1 MVRPSRRDFLGG
13 SALTLAALTGT
24 LDPDRVA
31 DSTTPTDR
39 RSLDELPDSAASAIA
54 ALPDDDSLDLSY
66 RLVVTT
72 DVADADV
79 AEDLSHEARVVTR
92 ELDVAAADLST
103 VVTAITHDYRRRIT
117 VAAGSIDRL
126 DRGEEVATVGDWRVA
141 DDGDREGMTTVSTDG
156 VAAFVAGEDRS
167 GRVEAARAIATAAA
181 GEADGEAADRLVDAN
196 ADADAAFG
204 LVESFDTVLFAPDAA
219 ESGFQTPGASAV
231 GTGAIRAFA
240 GGFEIHPARL
250 HGSDDRAENRYLFF
264 TDDPSTPGDRAV
276 RSLIEAIGTGIVEEA
291 TIDRSGETIR
301 VDAVLEAPPEHDH
314 ENAPDVRVGTTVAG
328 EADGTSGDGEADGT
342 GSGQE
347 TGGVTLE
354 HRGGETVTGDALEAL
369 QLWVDGELV
378 DRQPADRLD
387 RFEPGDTLTVETDPL
402 ASVVLRWFDAE
413 RNAHRVY
420 ANEAIGAEAF
430 AIDHDVEAET
440 VTITYVGDRE
450 ADAGK
455 VAVTHRSDDGTVRT
469 PAPSFGDGG
478 GGTAD
483 GSDALTNGDA
493 VTIEDVG
500 MGDVVSLTLTV
511 PSIPGVHRRPLQRFR
526 VTPPR
531 IHVHDH
537 PDRGLIAAY
546 HGEEDYDASAF
557 RVLVDGEPADRQIA
571 DEIETLSRGAEIPLG
586 EYPVDSTVTIE
597 WLDPEEPVVVAE
609 HEVVPEAFVDL
620 EYDPEAGTV
629 RVEHREGD
637 AMAADRVKIRA
648 DGEPLGTQ
656 PADEYEEFGPGDSL
670 AAEVPPFA
678 RVEVVW
684 VGADDDAESGTDDDA
699 AGGRDERDHHLAGT
713 TTAREA
719 LKAHY
724 DPGAAE
730 MRLTYVGAQPA
741 DPEGLQVTTYSPAD
755 DSSDRT
761 SGRPSG
767 GERETL
773 VVAEEYDELTSGDTI
788 TLTDVEIGD
797 RVTVSIRTE
806 TANMV
811 SERSVGHYPTE
822 PRHGFT
828 FQPGSELEAGTGADG
843 RETGTGTDQREAV
856 PDDGIAAVYRD
867 PVSRDAAEFRLL
879 VDDEPADTQPADEHD
894 VLERGDV
901 ISLGEFEPGTTFAAE
916 WTPPAEPVEAGSHVI
931 APTADFA
938 VDYDAA
944 DGSVTVTHDGGGA
957 IAAEHL
963 SVVVTPD
970 PGRPEPW
977 SGDEADGSIDEG
989 DSTTVEVGQDP
1000 HRAFVLFREHEV
1012 IAEKR
1017 LAENE
1022 TNETRDEGGETDEAR
1037 TTETGTAKAEASAS
1051 GSAESAAEAS
1061 GGASDG
1067 SSAESSA
1074 GAEAAADAEAE

>member
-1 MVRPSRRDFLGG
+1 MVRPSRRGFLGG

-31 DSTTPTDR
+31 NSTTPTDR
-39 RSLDELPDSAASAIA
+39 RNLDELSDSAASAIA
-54 ALPDDDSLDLSY
+54 ALPDDGSLDLSY

-72 DVADADV
+72 NVADADV

-117 VAAGSIDRL
+117 VASGTFDRL
-126 DRGEEVATVGDWRVA
+126 DRGEELTTVGDWRVA

-167 GRVEAARAIATAAA
+167 GRVEAARAIAAAA
-181 GEADGEAADRLVDAN
+181 GEADGEDGDRLVDAN
-196 ADADAAFG
+196 ADAESAFG

-276 RSLIEAIGTGIVEEA
+276 RPLIEAIGTGIVEETA
-291 TIDRSGETIR
+291 IDRSGETIR

-314 ENAPDVRVGTTVAG
+314 ENAPDIRVGTTVDR

-369 QLWVDGELV
+369 QLWVDGELA

-420 ANEAIGAEAF
+420 ANEAIGTEAF
-430 AIDHDVEAET
+430 AIDHEVEAET

-469 PAPSFGDGG
+469 PAPSFGNGGDGG
-478 GGTAD
+478 NDSGSGT
-483 GSDALTNGDA
+483 LTNGDA

-537 PDRGLIAAY
+537 PDRGLIATY

-571 DEIETLSRGAEIPLG
+571 DEVETLSRGTEIPLG
-586 EYPVDSTVTIE
+586 EHPVDSTVTIE

-637 AMAADRVKIRA
+637 AMAADRVRIRA

-656 PADEYEEFGPGDSL
+656 PADEYEEFGPGDAL

-678 RVEVVW
+678 QVEVVW

-699 AGGRDERDHHLAGT
+699 AGERDDERDHHLAGT

-755 DSSDRT
+755 GSSDRT

-767 GERETL
+767 SERETL

-788 TLTDVEIGD
+788 TLTDVGIGD

-828 FQPGSELEAGTGADG
+828 FQSGSEQEAGTGTDG
-843 RETGTGTDQREAV
+843 RETGTGTDQRKAV
-856 PDDGIAAVYRD
+856 PDDGIAAIYRD
-867 PVSRDAAEFRLL
+867 PVSRDAGEFRLL
-879 VDDEPADTQPADEHD
+879 VDGEAADTQPADEHD

-901 ISLGEFEPGTTFAAE
+901 VPLSEFDTGTTFTAE
-916 WTPPAEPVEAGSHVI
+916 WTPPTEPIEVGSHVI

-938 VDYDAA
+938 VDYDAEEEA
-944 DGSVTVTHDGGGA
+944 VTVTHDGGGA

-970 PGRPEPW
+970 PGEPEPW
-977 SGDEADGSIDEG
+977 DGDAATGSVQDG
-989 DSTTVEVGQDP
+989 DSTTIEMTQEP
-1000 HRAFVLFREHEV
+1000 HRAFVLFGEHEV
-1012 IAEKR
+1012 IHEAR
-1017 LAENE
+1017 IADRE
-1022 TNETRDEGGETDEAR
+1022 TSETRSSGAETSTGES
-1037 TTETGTAKAEASAS
+1037 SAS
-1051 GSAESAAEAS
+1051 GSASGAAGGSAAETAGGSAAEAS
-1061 GGASDG
+1061 
-1067 SSAESSA
+1067 
-1074 GAEAAADAEAE
+1074 ADAEAE